1 MTRLAGWCAGLWAL
15 LRRLTGDDAYERY
28 LEHYHKAHGDNCTP
42 LERTDFHRR
51 ETDRKWSG
59 IKRCC

>member
-1 MTRLAGWCAGLWAL
+1 MIKRLLKTSWRF

-28 LEHYHKAHGDNCTP
+28 LEHYRETHGDDCTP
-42 LERTDFHRR
+42 LERAEFHRH
-51 ETDRKWSG
+51 ETDRKWNG